1 MAHSA
6 QTAEG
11 SLIIAPAI
19 QRTRS
24 VADRKLRRKTE
35 LSKALN
41 KGALKLFD
49 AIVVKLARRADL
61 RTFDALA
68 TQNACCLAAK
78 LAASIACAC
87 LLASLMMTCAVACAS
102 FSAALARWFFCSA
115 SARFC
120 RTYCSSSSSMSV
132 GRKWTTVCSSSST
145 SSMSC
150 RSRTLNFGPPLRA

>member
-87 LLASLMMTCAVACAS
+87 LLAQPFASLI
-102 FSAALARWFFCSA
+102 SA
-115 SARFC
+115 SP
-120 RTYCSSSSSMSV
+120 
-132 GRKWTTVCSSSST
+132 SST
-145 SSMSC
+145 TRCVC
-150 RSRTLNFGPPLRA
+150 RGRAIGRQIICNREIPRTADCRRF